1 MATQVRVTSLAP
13 ARKRPPNTMLLEANN
28 LAKAF
33 APVER
38 VLGLALL
45 AGSVR
50 SVFRDNGGNNNNVG
64 FIATTTR

>member
-1 MATQVRVTSLAP
+1 VLPGDRIYVSADPLIC
-13 ARKRPPNTMLLEANN
+13 LDNN

-50 SVFRDNGGNNNNVG
+50 SVFQSNSGNNNNGVG
-64 FIATTTR
+64 FITTPR